1 MPRCS
6 HNYTVC
12 HPNNDETMS
21 LPAAFAPLPEPPY
34 YAVIFASTRTPGD
47 QGYAQMADRMV
58 ELAGQQAGYLGAES
72 TRDAEGFGITVSYWE
87 SEEAIRQWKHNA
99 EHQIAQEKGHT
110 TWYQHFELRIA
121 KVERAYG
128 KAR

>member
-12 HPNNDETMS
+12 HPNSDETMS
-21 LPAAFAPLPEPPY
+21 LPAAFAPLPKPPY

-58 ELAGQQAGYLGAES
+58 ELAAQQPGYLGVES
-72 TRDAEGFGITVSYWE
+72 TRGADGFGITVSYWNTLE
-87 SEEAIRQWKHNA
+87 SIAAWRRHA
-99 EHQIAQEKGHT
+99 EHRVAQETGIRS
-110 TWYQHFELRIA
+110 WYEHYTLRIA

-128 KAR
+128 KHS